1 MDVIA
6 PDSLPA
12 DVKECDFSLE
22 GGERFRFESLV
33 IDLAAG
39 FINVD
44 PEDVDHAIEN
54 CLRRIVDALGLDR
67 STLFQRSGDDLVV
80 THSWALPGL
89 DPFPK
94 MWGRSD
100 LPWCFGQVMRGE
112 PVIFSRLEDL
122 PEEAA
127 IDKAAIRRFGPRS
140 NATMPLV
147 VGGGVLGA
155 LAFGSMRVE
164 RTWAP
169 AVLDRLR
176 TVAHMVAGVLVRRHI
191 EHDLRAALADVQ
203 QLRER
208 LERENGY
215 LREQARSSV
224 GMARIVG
231 QSRALQQTLSLVE
244 RVAPTDAG
252 ALILGET
259 GVGKELIA
267 EAIHARSARADR
279 AMVKLNCAAL
289 PDTLIESELFGYE
302 RGAFTNASQK
312 KLGRFELAHSGTL
325 FLDEIGELNLG
336 TQAKFLRAIEQETF
350 TRLGGTDEIKVDVR
364 VIAAS
369 NRDLEQ
375 MAKAAEFRP
384 DLFYR
389 LNVVSLFLPPL
400 RERREDIALLL
411 DHFVRLKAQEHSIAV
426 KNLSP
431 EVVDF
436 FTSYAWP
443 GNIRELENLVE
454 RLTILTPHETIL
466 LRDLPLGMRSTDQ
479 TATLKED
486 VLNGSRPLSD
496 AVDEFER
503 ELIVKALQR
512 TGFNQTKAASL
523 LGTSRRILKYRIEKL
538 KINDPNDSEA
548 EVKLST

>member
-1 MDVIA
+1 LQSTDKKADMSQPLILVVDDEAGVRQSLQLVFNKSYRVIEASTADDAIQKVADEA
-6 PDSLPA
+6 PDVVLLDIMMPGTDGLAVLKQIKSASSECQVIMLTGLNTARTAFAAKGTGAFDYVTKPF
-12 DVKECDFSLE
+12 DVEELRLRVEHALEKVQLSRELERLKEE
-22 GGERFRFESLV
+22 VGRKYG
-33 IDLAAG
+33 
-39 FINVD
+39 
-44 PEDVDHAIEN
+44 VDH
-54 CLRRIVDALGLDR
+54 
-67 STLFQRSGDDLVV
+67 
-80 THSWALPGL
+80 
-89 DPFPK
+89 
-94 MWGRSD
+94 
-100 LPWCFGQVMRGE
+100 
-112 PVIFSRLEDL
+112 VIGKSRQI
-122 PEEAA
+122 
-127 IDKAAIRRFGPRS
+127 IDVFKAVS
-140 NATMPLV
+140 
-147 VGGGVLGA
+147 
-155 LAFGSMRVE
+155 
-164 RTWAP
+164 
-169 AVLDRLR
+169 
-176 TVAHMVAGVLVRRHI
+176 MVAAKKSTVLI
-191 EHDLRAALADVQ
+191 
-203 QLRER
+203 
-208 LERENGY
+208 
-215 LREQARSSV
+215 
-224 GMARIVG
+224 
-231 QSRALQQTLSLVE
+231 T
-244 RVAPTDAG
+244 
-252 ALILGET
+252 GESGT
-259 GVGKELIA
+259 GKELIA
-267 EAIHARSARADR
+267 RAIHYNSDRRSKPF
-279 AMVKLNCAAL
+279 VVVNCAAL

-312 KLGRFELAHSGTL
+312 KLGRFELAHGGTL

-400 RERREDIALLL
+400 RERREDISLLL
-411 DHFVRLKAQEHSIAV
+411 DHFVRLKAQEHSIV
-426 KNLSP
+426 PKSLSP

-436 FTSYAWP
+436 FTAYAWP

-466 LRDLPLGMRSTDQ
+466 LRDLPVGMRSTDQ

-538 KINDPNDSEA
+538 KINDPNDAET